1 MSQAVLAEM
10 WPCHIV
16 TPLTTDL
23 FDRVAIET
31 TQSSS
36 PDQLS
41 ISSLMPLFSFWSYH
55 NYPPWQC
62 LVLPA
67 QSRRSFPAPALL
79 SSLGCRQRDL
89 RGKLSRCNILL
100 FVSIIFVFF
109 HDHFLG
115 DIKISIPAPQQ
126 LFCYALRISLS
137 VLIRE
142 ILNYSC
148 GSLPFTVLWYDLKN
162 FPFENSLKS
171 EMHFFLPY

>member
-109 HDHFLG
+109 SWPLFGWYQNIHIGSSTVILLCPPH
-115 DIKISIPAPQQ
+115 IS
-126 LFCYALRISLS
+126 FCPNKRDTEL
-137 VLIRE
+137 
-142 ILNYSC
+142 
-148 GSLPFTVLWYDLKN
+148 
-162 FPFENSLKS
+162 
-171 EMHFFLPY
+171 